1 MFYNGAYLIKGLY
14 VTLSTEGFLSSA
26 KFSQIDSYPLK
37 QLDKDKLGTDK
48 LDGIKTTMEKAGGL
62 KTLYKV

>member
-14 VTLSTEGFLSSA
+14 VTLSTDGFLSSA
-26 KFSQIDSYPLK
+26 KFSQIDNYQLK
-37 QLDKDKLGTDK
+37 QLDKEKLGAAK
-48 LDGIKTTMEKAGGL
+48 LDGIKTKMEKAGGL